1 MEQTFVQA
9 RVQCLEFSNGRI
21 RVTRSG
27 QDSELRW
34 FLAAVTVVSI
44 VALYYLQLD
53 WLKLIS
59 RLPDLGNTFG
69 LLALLDFH
77 DFGLT
82 LEAFSQT
89 VAITVLATIYSVL
102 LGLVLAA
109 FGARNLMKNKFVT
122 YALSAFFTFLRAVPT
137 PVWVLLAMVCLGL
150 GPAAGIVG
158 LCVHATAFFARAFTQ
173 SFEDVPEEVIEAL
186 EATGASK
193 LHIFLSAILPAAASQ
208 IMAWTGLRFEI
219 NFSES
224 AILGMIG
231 AGGIGFAIANNIQG
245 YQFGAAGLA
254 IVLVFGFAYCVEL
267 VFTTIKKNY
276 I

>member
-1 MEQTFVQA
+1 MYRRGCSV
-9 RVQCLEFSNGRI
+9 LEFSNGRI
-21 RVTRSG
+21 RVAAAGRIG
-27 QDSELRW
+27 LRW

-59 RLPDLGNTFG
+59 RLPDLGKTFG

-137 PVWVLLAMVCLGL
+137 PVWVLLALVCLGL
-150 GPAAGIVG
+150 GPGCGHRRTVCA
-158 LCVHATAFFARAFTQ
+158 CHSFFCQGFYA
-173 SFEDVPEEVIEAL
+173 
-186 EATGASK
+186 K
-193 LHIFLSAILPAAASQ
+193 L
-208 IMAWTGLRFEI
+208 
-219 NFSES
+219 
-224 AILGMIG
+224 
-231 AGGIGFAIANNIQG
+231 
-245 YQFGAAGLA
+245 
-254 IVLVFGFAYCVEL
+254 
-267 VFTTIKKNY
+267 
-276 I
+276 

>member
-1 MEQTFVQA
+1 
-9 RVQCLEFSNGRI
+9 
-21 RVTRSG
+21 
-27 QDSELRW
+27 
-34 FLAAVTVVSI
+34 
-44 VALYYLQLD
+44 
-53 WLKLIS
+53 
-59 RLPDLGNTFG
+59 
-69 LLALLDFH
+69 
-77 DFGLT
+77 
-82 LEAFSQT
+82 
-89 VAITVLATIYSVL
+89 
-102 LGLVLAA
+102 
-109 FGARNLMKNKFVT
+109 MKNKFVT

-137 PVWVLLAMVCLGL
+137 PVWVLLALVCLGL

-254 IVLVFGFAYCVEL
+254 IELVFVFAYCVEL

>member
-21 RVTRSG
+21 RVARSG
-27 QDSELRW
+27 QDRELRW

-59 RLPDLGNTFG
+59 RLPDLGKTFG

-137 PVWVLLAMVCLGL
+137 PVWVLLALVCLGL

-158 LCVHATAFFARAFTQ
+158 LCVHATVFFARAFTQ

-193 LHIFLSAILPAAASQ
+193 LHIFLVCDTACGSFADHGLDWSA
-208 IMAWTGLRFEI
+208 F
-219 NFSES
+219 
-224 AILGMIG
+224 
-231 AGGIGFAIANNIQG
+231 
-245 YQFGAAGLA
+245 
-254 IVLVFGFAYCVEL
+254 
-267 VFTTIKKNY
+267 
-276 I
+276 

>member
-1 MEQTFVQA
+1 M
-9 RVQCLEFSNGRI
+9 
-21 RVTRSG
+21 
-27 QDSELRW
+27 
-34 FLAAVTVVSI
+34 
-44 VALYYLQLD
+44 
-53 WLKLIS
+53 
-59 RLPDLGNTFG
+59 
-69 LLALLDFH
+69 
-77 DFGLT
+77 
-82 LEAFSQT
+82 
-89 VAITVLATIYSVL
+89 AITVLATIYSVL

-137 PVWVLLAMVCLGL
+137 PVWVLLALVCLGL

-245 YQFGAAGLA
+245 YQFGAAGWRSYWFLYLPIA
-254 IVLVFGFAYCVEL
+254 WSWFLQQSRK
-267 VFTTIKKNY
+267 TISDR
-276 I
+276 

>member
-21 RVTRSG
+21 RVARSG
-27 QDSELRW
+27 QDRELRW

-59 RLPDLGNTFG
+59 RLPDLGKTFG

-109 FGARNLMKNKFVT
+109 FGARNLMK
-122 YALSAFFTFLRAVPT
+122 
-137 PVWVLLAMVCLGL
+137 
-150 GPAAGIVG
+150 
-158 LCVHATAFFARAFTQ
+158 
-173 SFEDVPEEVIEAL
+173 
-186 EATGASK
+186 
-193 LHIFLSAILPAAASQ
+193 
-208 IMAWTGLRFEI
+208 I
-219 NFSES
+219 N
-224 AILGMIG
+224 L
-231 AGGIGFAIANNIQG
+231 
-245 YQFGAAGLA
+245 
-254 IVLVFGFAYCVEL
+254 
-267 VFTTIKKNY
+267 
-276 I
+276 

>member
-1 MEQTFVQA
+1 
-9 RVQCLEFSNGRI
+9 
-21 RVTRSG
+21 
-27 QDSELRW
+27 
-34 FLAAVTVVSI
+34 
-44 VALYYLQLD
+44 
-53 WLKLIS
+53 
-59 RLPDLGNTFG
+59 
-69 LLALLDFH
+69 
-77 DFGLT
+77 
-82 LEAFSQT
+82 
-89 VAITVLATIYSVL
+89 
-102 LGLVLAA
+102 
-109 FGARNLMKNKFVT
+109 MKNKFVT

-137 PVWVLLAMVCLGL
+137 PVWVLLALVCLGL

-231 AGGIGFAIANNIQG
+231 AGGIGFAIANNIQS

-254 IVLVFGFAYCVEL
+254 IVLVFVFAYCVEL

>member
-21 RVTRSG
+21 RVARSG
-27 QDSELRW
+27 QDRELRC

-59 RLPDLGNTFG
+59 RLPDLGKTFG

-102 LGLVLAA
+102 LGLVL
-109 FGARNLMKNKFVT
+109 RLWC
-122 YALSAFFTFLRAVPT
+122 P
-137 PVWVLLAMVCLGL
+137 
-150 GPAAGIVG
+150 
-158 LCVHATAFFARAFTQ
+158 
-173 SFEDVPEEVIEAL
+173 
-186 EATGASK
+186 
-193 LHIFLSAILPAAASQ
+193 
-208 IMAWTGLRFEI
+208 
-219 NFSES
+219 
-224 AILGMIG
+224 
-231 AGGIGFAIANNIQG
+231 
-245 YQFGAAGLA
+245 
-254 IVLVFGFAYCVEL
+254 
-267 VFTTIKKNY
+267 
-276 I
+276 